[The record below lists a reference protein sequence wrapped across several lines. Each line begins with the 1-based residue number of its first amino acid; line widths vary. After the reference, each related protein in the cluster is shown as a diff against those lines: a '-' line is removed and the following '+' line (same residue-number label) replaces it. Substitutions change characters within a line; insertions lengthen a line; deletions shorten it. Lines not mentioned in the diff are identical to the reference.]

1 MKLFLPKYPSLLK
14 ALYPERISKVRNDN
28 SIYLTFDDGPM
39 PEVTPWVLD
48 TLKKYNAKV
57 SFFCIGDNVRKYP
70 EIFNRILAEGHI
82 IGNHTYN
89 HLNGWNS
96 DSATYL
102 ENTLKSEKV
111 MLEVTQKINTSQ
123 TNTPYFRLFRPP
135 YGTIKNS
142 QARKIKDAGFKI
154 VMWDVISGDY
164 DKEFSAEKCLKNVTE
179 NAAAGSTI
187 VLHDSRK
194 AWGNLKVI
202 LPKILEY
209 YKEKDLEFRS
219 LKDVL

>member
-14 ALYPERISKVRNDN
+14 ALYPERISKVGNEN
-28 SIYLTFDDGPM
+28 AIYLTFDDGPV

-48 TLKKYNAKV
+48 TLKKHNAKA

-111 MLEVTQKINTSQ
+111 MLEVTQKISTSE

-135 YGTIKNS
+135 YGRIKNS
-142 QARKIKDAGFKI
+142 QARKIKNAGFKI

-194 AWGNLKVI
+194 AWGNLNVI

-209 YKEKDLEFRS
+209 YKEKGLEFRS